1 MIAACADDRPWTID
15 DSGIVNRQSSIVSKS
30 LVHFSRAV
38 REQKSLFL
46 LAKPSDE
53 QIRNI
58 IAAQR
63 SAPFSY
69 PEVGAT
75 GGALPAG
82 YKIDHNRV
90 RLGAGQQTF
99 DRAVA
104 ALRRWD
110 MFNTGWMCLCWPG
123 APIERGTTVVV
134 LAALPGLWSLNACR
148 VVYTIDQ
155 DDVATRRYGFAYGT
169 LPAHEAL
176 GEERFQVEWDRA
188 DDSVWYDI
196 LAFSRPKS
204 LMAKL
209 GYPVARLMQRRFGRD
224 SKRAMVRAVAN

>member
-1 MIAACADDRPWTID
+1 M
-15 DSGIVNRQSSIVSKS
+15 
-30 LVHFSRAV
+30 
-38 REQKSLFL
+38 FL
-46 LAKPSDE
+46 LSRPSDE
-53 QIRNI
+53 QIQSI

-69 PEVGAT
+69 PHVGAT
-75 GGALPAG
+75 AGAPPGG
-82 YKIDHNRV
+82 YNVDRNRV
-90 RLGAGQQTF
+90 RLGAGQATF

-104 ALRRWD
+104 AVRRWE
-110 MFNTGWMCLCWPG
+110 MFNTGWMRLCWPS

-134 LAALPGLWSLNACR
+134 LASLPGLWSLNACR
-148 VVYTIDQ
+148 IVSTIDL
-155 DDVATRRYGFAYGT
+155 DDAATRRFGFAYGT
-169 LPAHEAL
+169 LPIHEAL
-176 GEERFQVEWDRA
+176 GEERFLVEWNRA

-224 SKRAMVRAVAN
+224 SKRAMARAVTG